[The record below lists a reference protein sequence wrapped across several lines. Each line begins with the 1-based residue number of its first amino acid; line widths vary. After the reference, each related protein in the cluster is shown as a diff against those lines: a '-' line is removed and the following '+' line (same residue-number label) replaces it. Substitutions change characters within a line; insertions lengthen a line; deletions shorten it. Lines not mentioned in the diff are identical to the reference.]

1 MKQLDG
7 KTKTI
12 DVVILVSLEYSLN
25 HHPDDLALQET
36 LIARGYTVEIVAWD
50 NRSYDFSQVKLAI
63 IRSCWDYDERL
74 EEFLIAMAKIEEKCI
89 LLNSWEMI
97 RGNSNKYYLQ
107 DLKAKGIPIV
117 PTVFIKD
124 SAQILSALNNFTT
137 EQIVVKPVISASGRN
152 TYRFHRTERELITEK
167 VEELLKFKDVMIQ
180 PYLNTIESK
189 GEKSTVVID
198 GQIVYT
204 MLKKPAAGNFLVHTH
219 RGGKYVKDQADIKD
233 QSFIRQVLDALPEL
247 PLYLR
252 IDYLFDSA
260 GNPLLLELE
269 LIEPNLYL
277 AVNELGLQLL
287 TDRLIAML
295 RLNKSLQST

>member
-12 DVVILVSLEYSLN
+12 DVVILVSLEYSIN
-25 HHPDDLALQET
+25 RHPDDLALQEI

-124 SAQILSALNNFTT
+124 SGQTLSALNNFTT

-180 PYLNTIESK
+180 PYINTIESK

-204 MLKKPAAGNFLVHTH
+204 MLKKPAAGNFLVHIH

-260 GNPLLLELE
+260 ENPLLLELE

-295 RLNKSLQST
+295 RLNTSLHTR

>member
-1 MKQLDG
+1 MKQLNG
-7 KTKTI
+7 MTKTI
-12 DVVILVSLEYSLN
+12 DVVILVSLEYSIN
-25 HHPDDLALQET
+25 RHPDDLALQAT
-36 LIARGYTVEIVAWD
+36 LIARGCTVEIVAWD
-50 NRSYDFSQVKLAI
+50 NRSYNFSQVKLAI

-74 EEFLIAMAKIEEKCI
+74 EEFLIAMAEIKETCI

-97 RGNSNKYYLQ
+97 HTNSNKYYLQ
-107 DLKAKGIPIV
+107 DLKANGIPIV

-124 SAQILSALNNFTT
+124 SAQILSALNSFTT
-137 EQIVVKPVISASGRN
+137 KQVVVKPVISASGRN
-152 TYRFHRTERELITEK
+152 TYRFYRAERGLITEK

-204 MLKKPAAGNFLVHTH
+204 MLKKPATGNFLVHIH
-219 RGGKYVKDQADIKD
+219 HGGKYVKDQADIKD
-233 QSFIRQVLDALPEL
+233 QSFIRQVLNALPEL

-277 AVNELGLQLL
+277 SVNELGLQLL
-287 TDRLIAML
+287 TDRLTAML
-295 RLNKSLQST
+295 KLNTSDFC